1 MEEAKWFEN
10 LKICTDA
17 DIALV
22 VRIQESG
29 VRIYKGLL
37 VWYLSSQGEMAPVI
51 SRFFNNSD
59 SCILTPV
66 FLPLVQCYSC
76 LYGARKNGRLKPLL
90 HRPNPPAR
98 VQNS

>member
-59 SCILTPV
+59 SCILTTCTMLLLLIRSKKKWAVETATTQTKPACAGSK
-66 FLPLVQCYSC
+66 LVIF
-76 LYGARKNGRLKPLL
+76 
-90 HRPNPPAR
+90 H
-98 VQNS
+98 